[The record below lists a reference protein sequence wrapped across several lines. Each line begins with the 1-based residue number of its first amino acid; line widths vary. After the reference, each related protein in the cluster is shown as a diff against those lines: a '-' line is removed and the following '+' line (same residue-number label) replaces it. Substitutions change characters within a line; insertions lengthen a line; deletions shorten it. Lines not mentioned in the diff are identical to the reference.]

1 MGMKYPMLLLLC
13 LLLALGGFVLYWI
26 RRTKVEGFEETE
38 QKPEENALLSLMGTL
53 KRINGY
59 LMDPDMWS
67 HRIGLIGLT
76 PVEMAR
82 MELNRKQSK

>member
-1 MGMKYPMLLLLC
+1 MKKWVWIVVLFALC
-13 LLLALGGFVLYWI
+13 LILWVWI
-26 RRTKVEGFEETE
+26 RRRSVEGFEEPE
-38 QKPEENALLSLMGTL
+38 KEENALLSLMGTL

-59 LMDPDMWS
+59 LMDPEMWS

-82 MELNRKQSK
+82 MELKRKQS

>member
-1 MGMKYPMLLLLC
+1 MVLLLLV
-13 LLLALGGFVLYWI
+13 LAGFVLCWLWI
-26 RRTKVEGFEETE
+26 RRRKVEGFDEKGETEET
-38 QKPEENALLSLMGTL
+38 PEENALLSLMGTL

-59 LMDPDMWS
+59 LMDPEMWS